1 MWVVLVEWSNIVEV
15 VVEEHGSRVD
25 PDFWDRPVAITSR
38 AKVSAFELAIDDHHR
53 HRSHLE
59 YSTCAASDTELSKV
73 IFEYS

>member
-15 VVEEHGSRVD
+15 AVAEHGSRVN
-25 PDFWDRPVAITSR
+25 PDRPVAITSR
-38 AKVSAFELAIDDHHR
+38 AKVSTFELAIDDHHR